1 MYAAPVVGD
10 ILSVF
15 VKVYVNY
22 LFAPV
27 VCARWSEFRRMAEGV
42 LVKGFV
48 LLVKVVFFEHPYEND
63 KLVTSMLPSCHKLV
77 QGCNRLYEVVDTL

>member
-15 VKVYVNY
+15 VKVYEIY
-22 LFAPV
+22 LLAPV
-27 VCARWSEFRRMAEGV
+27 VCARWSQFRRITEGV

-48 LLVKVVFFEHPYEND
+48 LHVNFIFFE
-63 KLVTSMLPSCHKLV
+63 
-77 QGCNRLYEVVDTL
+77 